1 MSIALNPNA
10 GEGKIVYPCSLSCAW
25 QERNVNLVD
34 NQDASPI
41 TNPTA
46 LETATRLFT
55 RLRDMGTIIRAR
67 LRYPSGLTTPV
78 SPIVKLFGRKKALTG
93 ETEQVWQPLRN
104 KAGDISVTLTI
115 DQTNDVAIGASLYTT
130 PDLDAHSWDC
140 DGFDEFLFGVE
151 TPLSAA
157 AGAVTDNAIQVRII

>member
-10 GEGKIVYPCSLSCAW
+10 GDGKIVYPCSLSCAW

-34 NQDASPI
+34 NQDSGTI
-41 TNPTA
+41 TDPTT

-67 LRYPSGLTTPV
+67 FRYPSGLTAPV

-93 ETEQVWQPLRN
+93 ETAQVWQPLRN

-115 DQTNDVAIGASLYTT
+115 ASTDVAIGSSLYTT

-151 TPLSAA
+151 TALSAA
-157 AGAVTDNAIQVRII
+157 AGSVADNAIQVRII

>member
-1 MSIALNPNA
+1 MSIAITPNA
-10 GEGKIVYPCSLSCAW
+10 GDGQIVYPCSLSSAW
-25 QERNVNLVD
+25 NERNVNLVD
-34 NQDASPI
+34 NQDSATI
-41 TNPTA
+41 TDPTS
-46 LETATRLFT
+46 LETASRLFT
-55 RLRDMGTIIRAR
+55 RTRDMGTIIRAR

-93 ETEQVWQPLRN
+93 ETAQVFQPLRN

-115 DQTNDVAIGASLYTT
+115 AATDIAIGTSLYTT

-157 AGAVTDNAIQVRII
+157 AGDVTSNAIQVRII